1 MIPDSLEINSKN
13 LSNQQG
19 NSQTSFTSNIE
30 EQQDIMKMANELNSI
45 LSNDKVKITSR
56 EQLFE

>member
-19 NSQTSFTSNIE
+19 NSLTSFTSNIE

>member
-19 NSQTSFTSNIE
+19 NSLTSFTSNIE
-30 EQQDIMKMANELNSI
+30 EQQDIMKWLMN
-45 LSNDKVKITSR
+45 
-56 EQLFE
+56 